1 MVERKDRI
9 ESGEIFLEKGRELH
23 SLVKGI
29 QALPLGVH
37 YFSYADGALIPCQKP
52 TMDELDRGEMG
63 LIGITRRAKQ
73 ITIENAGAVEYPNA
87 NNPRMSIELLSKRR
101 SVRVHYLDGMRADP
115 SLSASFKLYPDCSE
129 TALAGAT
136 LRIPIIPDC
145 FSLYP
150 EYAGDD
156 RALKFVGLK
165 GLTQE
170 QVEMLFRKDVPDI
183 DNIFPYMLSR
193 LSEKG
198 TRVRISA
205 PELTFNPRRRDYLP
219 LLGNAYLLQDERS
232 EPILEPGA
240 IIRGVF
246 IVNRTGIPYEITVRI
261 SETKQVT
268 FLYGNGR
275 GKATRV
281 SGTVSI
287 NGKEADAT
295 YLVYNDKKNVITKPE
310 LLLVGAFVA
319 VAKVDRTIIH

>member
-1 MVERKDRI
+1 
-9 ESGEIFLEKGRELH
+9 
-23 SLVKGI
+23 
-29 QALPLGVH
+29 
-37 YFSYADGALIPCQKP
+37 
-52 TMDELDRGEMG
+52 
-63 LIGITRRAKQ
+63 
-73 ITIENAGAVEYPNA
+73 
-87 NNPRMSIELLSKRR
+87 
-101 SVRVHYLDGMRADP
+101 
-115 SLSASFKLYPDCSE
+115 
-129 TALAGAT
+129 
-136 LRIPIIPDC
+136 
-145 FSLYP
+145 
-150 EYAGDD
+150 
-156 RALKFVGLK
+156 
-165 GLTQE
+165 
-170 QVEMLFRKDVPDI
+170 
-183 DNIFPYMLSR
+183 
-193 LSEKG
+193 
-198 TRVRISA
+198 
-205 PELTFNPRRRDYLP
+205 
-219 LLGNAYLLQDERS
+219 LLQDERS